1 MDHTPIVNMDLHVFV
16 SKGLTVSCARNV
28 FLTTLEKDLP
38 FCELEIIY
46 SAASRYVE
54 KELNFESM
62 ILPVESNS

>member
-1 MDHTPIVNMDLHVFV
+1 MDHTPIVNMDLHVCV

-46 SAASRYVE
+46 SRHVE

-62 ILPVESNS
+62 ILPVESYS